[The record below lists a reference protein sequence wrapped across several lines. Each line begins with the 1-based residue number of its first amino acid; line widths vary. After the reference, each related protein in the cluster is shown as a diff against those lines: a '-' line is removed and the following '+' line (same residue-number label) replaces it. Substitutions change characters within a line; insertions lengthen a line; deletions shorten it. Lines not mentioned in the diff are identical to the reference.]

1 MPGDM
6 LNEWLHLL
14 ENLGLLPQCGLIT
27 TNKALR
33 SGCFK
38 LIFSLELFACN
49 CCKRRCM
56 WTGSWHDSI
65 WYEAI
70 GVTLSAGELRSAS
83 GCLRVAA
90 VSGVQLWAKPINSS
104 SSAVLLKLDG
114 TNSAHPMA
122 ELLPC
127 GPAALL
133 HIQCLTTTSSEVPYI
148 YIIYS
153 TLQNNYLSP
162 SDQFCIPTWEACA
175 VTAEAVNI
183 VESSGNPIS
192 KD

>member
-14 ENLGLLPQCGLIT
+14 ENLGLLHQCGLIT

-38 LIFSLELFACN
+38 LMVFWNSLHVIAAIVAACGQVVDI
-49 CCKRRCM
+49 C
-56 WTGSWHDSI
+56 WHDSI

-70 GVTLSAGELRSAS
+70 GVSLSAGELRSAS

-148 YIIYS
+148 NIYIYIYN
-153 TLQNNYLSP
+153 LQYP
-162 SDQFCIPTWEACA
+162 S
-175 VTAEAVNI
+175 
-183 VESSGNPIS
+183 
-192 KD
+192 K